1 MKRLMT
7 VCVSV
12 VAALFAATAVASRKE
27 VNALNKLGRSQA
39 QEKNYDAAAQTYL
52 KARKID
58 GEKYHPWA
66 SLYFT
71 TIVDMNKDKS
81 YTNAATM
88 AAAFLDGG
96 SKDQKALARAAG
108 LWGEAITKSCP
119 PEEARTLIAARL
131 KKGDGVCGL
140 LTSYFATYPTRE
152 GNVAPFAE
160 TFKLYDQ
167 YATKVSHEEKVA
179 FWEDFSRKAWG
190 ALSEQAMKRAMNE
203 LAALGEDIKRGY
215 HRRKV
220 LRSIEAFESLKSFP
234 KSESEITFPDSVTD
248 FGVTIEKT
256 VYVAKDFG
264 FDSVN
269 ATDYLQKAID
279 SGATRVVVENVGK
292 PWYIRKI
299 RIVRDDL
306 ELVFQKGV
314 KVHTDRTWENF
325 SEGQMFVIKGRNIVI
340 KGEAPNDTDVV
351 ISQFYDLADRRKNC
365 RTYGKSAF
373 TLIDSENV
381 CIKNLR
387 AAETAED
394 GLCLGGL
401 GLSNK
406 NIYIENVDFAS
417 NFRQGCSICAG
428 HGVYFKNVKFRET
441 TGGSPLS
448 GVDLEP
454 AELNQA
460 NSDLYFF
467 DCTFDANAGSG
478 LIMST
483 SSVFPIT
490 LFAKRCVFKNQ
501 RANLLDVAIRS
512 GLYAQNGITV
522 PGKAIFED
530 CEFLGRP
537 DRSPIRV
544 TGVVLIDTLF
554 RNCCITDGGEEGRE
568 ATASPFLFVLNRD
581 WDNSTAGVKRPQAT
595 VTFDNVTVKGFE
607 GAPLV
612 TFNDKVGRYAV
623 NPLKGTVTFN
633 GKKIDMSSFSHAA
646 PEKGLVDLPDAVPTN
661 FAPSAAPAAIGRTET
676 KLRFGYE
683 SNWWQPWPD
692 YNYLFYGE
700 EGNQATF
707 ELRFAKEPRENV
719 RAIKMTAPSGK
730 TLTLGEFR
738 EGVNMVEVTFP
749 ETGWYVFHPAPKHE
763 LIAYEG
769 VHLVYYTG
777 TGGDKRCQIIPK
789 GGAYQGY
796 FEMPANGIVTFKVC
810 RGAMEFRDRNG
821 VRQGVC
827 AEDARTGN
835 AYITLKSKSRKNEI
849 WSFVI
854 SRDTTFEMF
863 QPLSG
868 VWADSPEAVPCL
880 IKNDTIK
887 KASLKQVKRSQ
898 TKQPKQVKQAKRKMK
913 K

>member
-1 MKRLMT
+1 MT

-52 KARKID
+52 KARRID

-71 TIVDMNKDKS
+71 TVVDMNKDKS

-96 SKDQKALARAAG
+96 SKDQKAIARAAG
-108 LWGEAITKSCP
+108 LWGEAIVKSRP

-131 KKGDGVCGL
+131 KKGDGVCEL
-140 LTSYFATYPTRE
+140 LTAFYATWPTRA
-152 GNVAPFAE
+152 GNVARFAE
-160 TFKLYDQ
+160 TFKLYDR
-167 YATKVSHEEKVA
+167 YAAKATREEKVK
-179 FWEDFSRKAWG
+179 FWDDFARKAWG
-190 ALSEQAMKRAMNE
+190 SCACPAMKRAMSE
-203 LAALGEDIKRGY
+203 LAALGEDVENGY
-215 HRRKV
+215 HRRKI

-234 KSESEITFPDSVTD
+234 KSESEIAFPDSVAD

-256 VYVAKDFG
+256 VHVAKDFG
-264 FDSVN
+264 FDPVN
-269 ATDYLQKAID
+269 ATEHLQKAID
-279 SGATRVVVENVGK
+279 SGATRIIVENVGK

-306 ELVFQKGV
+306 ELVFKKGV
-314 KVHTDRTWENF
+314 KIHTDRTWENF
-325 SEGQMFVIKGRNIVI
+325 AEGQMFVVKGKNIVI
-340 KGEAPNDTDVV
+340 KGENPNDTDVV
-351 ISQFYDLADRRKNC
+351 VSQFYDLADRRKNC

-373 TLIDSENV
+373 TLLDCENV

-387 AAETAED
+387 ASDTAED
-394 GLCLGGL
+394 GLCLAGL

-406 NIYIENVDFAS
+406 NVYIENVDFAS

-460 NSDLYFF
+460 NSDIYFF

-501 RANLLDVAIRS
+501 RANLLDVAIRT
-512 GLYAQNGITV
+512 GIYNENGIKT
-522 PGKAIFED
+522 PGKAVFED

-554 RNCCITDGGEEGRE
+554 RNCRITDGGDEKQTGD
-568 ATASPFLFVLNRD
+568 ASPFLFVLNRD
-581 WDNSTAGVKRPQAT
+581 WDNSTAGAKRPQAT
-595 VTFDNVTVKGFE
+595 IAFDNVTVKGFKD
-607 GAPLV
+607 APLV
-612 TFNDKVGRYAV
+612 TFNDKAGRYSV

-633 GKKIDMSSFSHAA
+633 GKKIDMSSFSHLA
-646 PEKGLVDLPDAVPTN
+646 PEKGLTDLPDAVPTD
-661 FAPSAAPAAIGRTET
+661 FAPSAAPAAIGRNEM
-676 KLRFGYE
+676 KLRFGYD

-692 YNYLFYGE
+692 YNYVFYGE
-700 EGNQATF
+700 KGKKAVF
-707 ELRFAKEPRENV
+707 EMRLTREPRENE
-719 RAIKMTAPSGK
+719 RAIRMTAPSGK
-730 TLTLGEFR
+730 TLTLGEFVK
-738 EGVNMVEVTFP
+738 GDNVVKIAFT
-749 ETGWYVFHPAPKHE
+749 ETGWYAFHPPRKHE
-763 LIAYEG
+763 MIAVEG
-769 VHLVYYTG
+769 VHLAYYTAAA
-777 TGGDKRCQIIPK
+777 GDKRCQIIPK

-796 FEMPANGIVTFKVC
+796 FEMPAKSEATFKVC
-810 RGAMEFRDRNG
+810 RGVMEFRDRNG

-827 AEDARTGN
+827 AEDPRTGN

-854 SRDTTFEMF
+854 ARGTTFEMF

-868 VWADSPEAVPCL
+868 VWADSPEAVPCRV
-880 IKNDTIK
+880 KNDKIRD
-887 KASLKQVKRSQ
+887 VKR
-898 TKQPKQVKQAKRKMK
+898 KLK